1 MGSKKRARTLPQPEE
16 CGVWLDASQLKKKCH
31 QTVIP
36 CTSSRFNP
44 LSRRQSISSV
54 LIEFTQTKSP
64 QLCTKQTSMYSFF
77 SPAGNREKQPCVA
90 AINTLSEETS
100 PECEGIKAQE
110 TPNVMTPSRIEASM
124 CWKPTYS
131 DSEHA
136 ENKKSVFLHE
146 KHRKTEKPVSSGQN
160 ENDAWSCVLDK
171 NENPV
176 SSSILRSQ
184 DKSLNPPSNYR
195 ATAYDSKYRNN
206 LSDASVSECPQED
219 YNKEHCFPP
228 SQFESQLF
236 TQDTQGNRVICHR
249 FTSERRMNAAPLQD
263 KTNAYWDTRSPMK
276 GTLQTLHDEDTLHKM
291 FTQDSEGNMVIK
303 H

>member
-77 SPAGNREKQPCVA
+77 SPA
-90 AINTLSEETS
+90 
-100 PECEGIKAQE
+100 
-110 TPNVMTPSRIEASM
+110 EASM